1 MFNLYDV
8 FINAVLTAGIIF
20 CCVLGYTL
28 DRVRDNTEALE
39 TRITK
44 LERSIPIPPLTTE
57 EAVELMEGLD

>member
-1 MFNLYDV
+1 MDDILLGFTVTLVIAVSISLYEAQKA
-8 FINAVLTAGIIF
+8 N
-20 CCVLGYTL
+20 
-28 DRVRDNTEALE
+28 DRAEALE